1 MKAEKLQRARNEA
14 GRAPAL
20 NAQGIEL
27 LKENKL
33 DPAASTFREALS
45 ADPTFA
51 VAAHNLALALGRS
64 GKTMEAIE
72 AFRTAIRLN
81 PTFAA
86 AHQGLGVLLRKA
98 GDPLAE
104 EELQKAQL
112 LKQVVPQP
120 VDTSVER

>member
-1 MKAEKLQRARNEA
+1 
-14 GRAPAL
+14 GRALAL

-33 DPAASTFREALS
+33 HPAASTFREALS

-51 VAAHNLALALGRS
+51 VAAHNLALALGRA
-64 GKTMEAIE
+64 GKTTEAIE

-86 AHQGLGVLLRKA
+86 AHQGLGVLLRKP
-98 GDPLAE
+98 GTPLADE
-104 EELQKAQL
+104 DPKKAQL
-112 LKQVVPQP
+112 PKRVVPQP
-120 VDTSVER
+120 VDTSVDR